1 MGKIPIWPGTGE
13 NDIANVKWFVLG
25 AAISGNIRLWTG
37 SGSTNKYTV
46 NLSNEGNVRIETET
60 TNENEEE

>member
-1 MGKIPIWPGTGE
+1 MEKVPIWPGVGE
-13 NDIANVKWFVLG
+13 NDISNVKWFVLG

-46 NLSNEGNVRIETET
+46 NVSRENQSVRIT
-60 TNENEEE
+60 TQQQGDGQ